1 MMINH
6 FSTSQT
12 QNALIRAKGFVR
24 SFQQMHVIGIYPFM
38 WRSKAWTLDGALD
51 YHTNLAREKGHKFD
65 RLDKA
70 TKRDFTKNKLEKDK
84 DQALAFGMVED
95 KCIRL
100 REDTYL
106 SRSSISKS
114 IRI

>member
-1 MMINH
+1 MEK
-6 FSTSQT
+6 Q
-12 QNALIRAKGFVR
+12 G
-24 SFQQMHVIGIYPFM
+24 
-38 WRSKAWTLDGALD
+38 LDLRWALD
-51 YHTNLAREKGHKFD
+51 CHTNLAREKGHKFD

-114 IRI
+114 IRR